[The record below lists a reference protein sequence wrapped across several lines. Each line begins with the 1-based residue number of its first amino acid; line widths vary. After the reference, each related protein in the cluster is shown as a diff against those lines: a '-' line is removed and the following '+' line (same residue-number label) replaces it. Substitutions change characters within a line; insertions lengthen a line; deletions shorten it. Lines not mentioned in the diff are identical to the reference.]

1 MSELLAPER
10 GTTSEMER
18 DWAAIARTPEFQR
31 LLASRRRVVI
41 GGTAFYTAF
50 FVGFLLLLAFAK
62 SALDDTVVG
71 SISIAM
77 LLAASLALMTFVMA
91 YVYAAKANREWNA
104 LAEEARRAA
113 SRVGSGAAAPAP
125 VAETQEAVR

>member
-10 GTTSEMER
+10 GATSAPDR

-31 LLASRRRVVI
+31 LIASRRRVVI
-41 GGTAFYTAF
+41 GGTAFYTAY

-71 SISIAM
+71 SISVAM
-77 LLAASLALMTFVMA
+77 LLAASLVLMSFVMA
-91 YVYAAKANREWNA
+91 YVYAVRANREWNA

-113 SRVGSGAAAPAP
+113 SRVGSGAPAPAP
-125 VAETQEAVR
+125 VAEAEVVR

>member
-1 MSELLAPER
+1 MSELAAPER
-10 GTTSEMER
+10 GSNGAPDR
-18 DWAAIARTPEFQR
+18 DWTTIARSPEFQR

-41 GGTAFYTAF
+41 GGTAFYTAY

-77 LLAASLALMTFVMA
+77 LLAASLVLMTFVMA
-91 YVYAAKANREWNA
+91 YVYAAKANSEWNA
-104 LAEEARRAA
+104 LVEEAARAA
-113 SRVGSGAAAPAP
+113 SPVGEPAP
-125 VAETQEAVR
+125 VASVPVAEREVV